1 MHLVPTLYVSTLEDA
16 EFNIDNVPLDS
27 FGNEYVDDVFHA
39 YQTKENP
46 RAKRQVNCLEVVD
59 IALVNAWES
68 VN

>member
-1 MHLVPTLYVSTLEDA
+1 LEDA
-16 EFNIDNVPLDS
+16 EFNIENVPLDS
-27 FGNEYVDDVFHA
+27 FGNEYVDDVEDVEDVFHA